1 LPHHNDRRS
10 FSDDNK
16 EIDMTTA
23 EATQTLFLAPGAGER
38 LRVMGDLI
46 TFKLRARDTGG
57 AFTLFEG
64 VVAPGGA
71 EPIHLHER
79 EDETFYVLAGQVA
92 FLIGGEWR
100 AAPVGSVIYVP
111 RGTVHGFRNIGET
124 EARLLTLNVPGGLHE
139 ELFAAMSQLPPPA
152 SPEDGAALIAL
163 ARRYGTQ
170 ILPPPG
176 A

>member
-1 LPHHNDRRS
+1 
-10 FSDDNK
+10 
-16 EIDMTTA
+16 MTTT
-23 EATQTLFLAPGAGER
+23 EATQTLFVAPSSGES

-79 EDETFYVLAGQVA
+79 EDEIFYVLAGQIA

-100 AAPVGSVIYVP
+100 EAPVGSVTYVP
-111 RGTVHGFRNIGET
+111 RGTVHGFRNTGES

-163 ARRYGTQ
+163 ASRYGTQ

>member
-1 LPHHNDRRS
+1 
-10 FSDDNK
+10 
-16 EIDMTTA
+16 MTTT
-23 EATQTLFLAPGAGER
+23 EATQTLFLDPGAGES

-71 EPIHLHER
+71 EPVHFHER
-79 EDETFYVLAGQVA
+79 EDETFYVLAGPIA
-92 FLIGGEWR
+92 FLIGDEWR
-100 AAPVGSVIYVP
+100 EAPIGSVIYVP
-111 RGTVHGFRNIGET
+111 RGTVHGFRNTGEI
-124 EARLLTLNVPGGLHE
+124 EARLLVLNMPGGLHE

-170 ILPPPG
+170 ILPHPG